1 MESKHMENES
11 QIVEVKQVNSAVAL
25 NNSSPAAIMLQ
36 ALAQGTSL
44 EQVEKMMDLQ
54 IKWEEREAQKAFN
67 VAFSAFKAESVQI
80 LKGRKV
86 TDGPLKGRSYA
97 ELHDVVDAVTPA
109 LSKHGLGASW
119 KVTKDEP
126 QWIEVTCT
134 IKHVG
139 GHSES
144 VSLGGPPDVGGA
156 KNAIQARASTVT
168 YLERYTLKAITG
180 LAETD
185 DDTDGNTGG
194 NDSNLADWLASISE
208 AQTESE
214 LKKIRR
220 DGNDAFTKRKDVPGY
235 AKFAAALSQ
244 RNKEIQGVKA

>member
-1 MESKHMENES
+1 MSSNE
-11 QIVEVKQVNSAVAL
+11 IVDVKEIQKPGAL
-25 NNSSPAAIMLQ
+25 ALHQNSPAAIMMQ
-36 ALAQGTSL
+36 ALQQGTSL

-54 IKWEEREAQKAFN
+54 IKWEKNESEKAFN
-67 VAFSAFKAESVQI
+67 VAFAAFKAEAVKI

-119 KVTKDEP
+119 KVTKDDP
-126 QWIEVTCT
+126 NWIEVTCT

-139 GHSES
+139 GHSDS
-144 VSLGGPPDVGGA
+144 VSLGGPPDAGGA

-180 LAETD
+180 LAESD

-194 NDSNLADWLASISE
+194 NDGHLADWLATIDST
-208 AQTESE
+208 QTEQE
-214 LKKIRR
+214 LRKVRR
-220 DGNDAFTKRKDVPGY
+220 DGGESFTKRKDVPGY
-235 AKFAAALSQ
+235 AKFAAAITK
-244 RNKEIQGVKA
+244 RAKEIQNV